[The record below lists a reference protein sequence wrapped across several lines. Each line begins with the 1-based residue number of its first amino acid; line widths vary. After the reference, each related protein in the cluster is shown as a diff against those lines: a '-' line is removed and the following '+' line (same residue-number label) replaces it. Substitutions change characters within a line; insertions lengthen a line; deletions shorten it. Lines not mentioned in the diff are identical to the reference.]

1 MAKEIPAPVF
11 EARNISKSF
20 DGNQIL
26 EIDHIVFEK
35 GKIYCLYG
43 SNGSGKTTLFEV
55 LMNIQKPDS
64 GKILF
69 KGKESFPHL
78 DDFCELRK
86 KATLIQ
92 QSPLLFD
99 TTVEKNV
106 DYGLRLR
113 KFPKAERKER
123 VDKCL
128 SFVGLEGF
136 HKHKARELSGG
147 EAQRVAIARALS
159 IDPEVIFLDEFSANI
174 DSRYREKIEKII
186 RDINENFQT
195 TIIFTTHYMD
205 QAYRL
210 SDNVIHLYQGKIVT
224 SEVKNIFHG
233 IFNKQDN
240 EIFFSNEKIKVSVK
254 DAKEGA
260 GNILIPVTAITISKE
275 PLVSS
280 MRNCIKGKVS
290 QITDNNNS
298 IMLKVLAGELFEAS
312 ITKKSFNEMELGP
325 GTQVCLN
332 FKSTAVEIL

>member
-1 MAKEIPAPVF
+1 MAKEIQPPVF

-20 DGNQIL
+20 DGRQVL
-26 EIDHIVFEK
+26 KIDNIVFET

-43 SNGSGKTTLFEV
+43 SNGSGKTTLFEI

-69 KGKESFPHL
+69 KGKEIFPRTEG
-78 DDFCELRK
+78 FSELRNK
-86 KATLIQ
+86 STLIQ

-113 KFPKAERKER
+113 KLPKAERKER
-123 VDKCL
+123 VERSL

-136 HKHKARELSGG
+136 QKHRARKLSGG
-147 EAQRVAIARALS
+147 ESQRVAIARALA

-174 DSRYREKIEKII
+174 DSRYREMLEKTI
-186 RDINENFQT
+186 RDINERFKT

-210 SDNVIHLYQGKIVT
+210 SDNVIHLYAGKVVE

-233 IFNKQDN
+233 TIEKQDREN
-240 EIFFSNEKIKVSVK
+240 VFLNEKIRVCV
-254 DAKEGA
+254 DGAKEGPA
-260 GNILIPVTAITISKE
+260 DILIPVNAITLSIK
-275 PLVSS
+275 PLESS
-280 MRNCIKGKVS
+280 MRNCIQGKVRE
-290 QITDNNNS
+290 IADRDNL
-298 IMLKVLAGELFEAS
+298 ILLKVFAGELFEAS
-312 ITKKSFNEMELGP
+312 ITKKSFNEMGLGP
-325 GTQVCLN
+325 GTEVCLN
-332 FKSTAVEIL
+332 FKATSVEIL

>member
-1 MAKEIPAPVF
+1 MAKEIQTPAF

-20 DGNQIL
+20 EGRQVL
-26 EIDHIVFEK
+26 KIDNIVLEK

-43 SNGSGKTTLFEV
+43 SNGSGKTTLFEI

-69 KGKESFPHL
+69 KGKETFPRS
-78 DDFCELRK
+78 DGFSELRNNS
-86 KATLIQ
+86 TLIQ

-113 KFPKAERKER
+113 KIPKAERKER
-123 VDKCL
+123 VEKSL

-136 HKHKARELSGG
+136 QKNRARKLSGG

-174 DSRYREKIEKII
+174 DSRYREMIEKII
-186 RDINENFQT
+186 RDINEHFKT

-210 SDNVIHLYQGKIVT
+210 SDNVIHLYQGKIVET
-224 SEVKNIFHG
+224 EVKNLFHG
-233 IFNKQDN
+233 TFEKQDN
-240 EIFFSNEKIKVSVK
+240 EIFFLNEKIKVSVK
-254 DAKEGA
+254 KAKEGA
-260 GNILIPVTAITISKE
+260 ENILVPVTAITISKN
-275 PLVSS
+275 LLDSS

-290 QITDNNNS
+290 QIIDKNDS
-298 IMLKVLAGELFEAS
+298 ILLKVLAGELFEVS
-312 ITKKSFNEMELGP
+312 ITKKSFNKMGLGP
-325 GTQVCLN
+325 GTEVYLN